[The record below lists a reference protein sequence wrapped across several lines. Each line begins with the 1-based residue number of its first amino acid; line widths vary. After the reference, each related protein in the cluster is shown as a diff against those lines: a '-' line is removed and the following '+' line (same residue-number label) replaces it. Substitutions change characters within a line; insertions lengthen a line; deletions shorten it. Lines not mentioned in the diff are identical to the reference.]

1 MPIQIER
8 IPLSAQLGAGELALL
23 QDMLA
28 THGRVTLVVPR
39 FATRDVCRRA
49 LANAGC
55 GMGIDVTTP
64 DGWIQTLWEL
74 LGDGRRLVSGTQ
86 RKLLMA
92 QALAAY
98 LAGADGADAPHGLAN
113 TPGTIAM
120 LAQAARSYL
129 PAVEQQASSAALT
142 ASEQQMVAVL
152 RRYTALLDEHGFIE
166 GAQAATQLAH
176 ILQGQAPACA
186 RGMVLRGV
194 HDVPPYVLELLGA
207 EARAGDVRVILEREA
222 TSEASELAAYFGV
235 SETCDNASAGEMAQA
250 ADGAARTARVAEHAN
265 VADQTPVPPVPLRC
279 VEVCGPAARDAA
291 YAQLI
296 GAAVAAAAEAGQ
308 TDSSHAVAVTA
319 QDPLA
324 LFRALAPRLAA
335 SNIAATVEARMPFGA
350 TRAGQ
355 TLAMLSD
362 FLERIDGEEASAWWP
377 APEIPDW
384 IRSPFSGLSSGA
396 SRVVRMLDT
405 RLRKTRN
412 LTKRALL
419 SELESLQSR
428 EVNRER
434 TLAERAGRARRP
446 IAVKAVI
453 DALDAHHY
461 AQALQL
467 MAECAAAA
475 PLSAFGNEGL
485 AAKQTELAAL
495 EAARAFMDEARSLGV
510 AEDQAFMVLPE
521 LSVRMAAYM
530 VPQAECHGA
539 EDAEAAEHAEDAACA
554 GALEQGNEPAPDAG
568 FSVPVVAFCPVDTV
582 AAERPGQRPA
592 VFLLDADAASFP
604 LAERDTPLTLLA
616 EKLGCTGIAAK
627 PAECQRVAF
636 RGVAEAAQVAV
647 FAYVARDRQA
657 EERYP
662 ALAYAEAKEMQ
673 AAAAS
678 AQAAAF
684 AQPIAPDQTATP
696 AQTATAASAPTTT
709 PDQTAA
715 PAQPAAPAQATTN
728 RQAARV
734 LAALD
739 RAIATLPHEGALFA
753 NLDLAG
759 GIGAERVVATA
770 NGEHV
775 LPPELNGYLLLPER
789 SLGSHTV
796 PRTLSASQIENYL
809 ACPYRWLVSNRA
821 STRRLDVEFGPI
833 EMGNFVH
840 DVMQRFHERLID
852 AGLMRVRPETVDVC
866 LEQMDA
872 AFEEMRADHKRGK
885 YTHGK
890 YAHEERP
897 RAIRSGLVP
906 LDELERN
913 RLESMLPKL
922 HEVVRYEAD
931 MLSIFTPAQF
941 EYSFDKEGVT
951 YAGRPL
957 GGRIDRIDTAPS
969 AGNGERFVVIDYK
982 NRATVRELGCADPT
996 MMLEEGETLAS
1007 AWLPGRDA
1015 DRAPKVQTLMYAQ
1028 ALERVSGGSAQGAV
1042 YFATRGPQVAG
1053 AVADALAASE
1063 PPAFPHDAVCGY
1075 PGVKP
1080 PRSRT
1085 AKHDGT
1091 LGFQQML
1098 DAVEAGIT
1106 RELDALEQGA
1116 IAPNPA
1122 ADSCTFCP
1130 LTMCERRRS

>member
-23 QDMLA
+23 QDMLTA
-28 THGRVTLVVPR
+28 HGRVTLIVPR

-49 LANAGC
+49 LADVGC

-92 QALAAY
+92 QALSAH
-98 LAGADGADAPHGLAN
+98 LAESDGADAQHGLAN

-129 PAVEQQASSAALT
+129 SAVEQEAASAALT

-152 RRYTALLDEHGFIE
+152 RRYTALLDEHGLIE
-166 GAQAATQLAH
+166 GGHAATQLARM
-176 ILQGQAPACA
+176 LQDQVPACA
-186 RGMVLRGV
+186 RGVVFRGV
-194 HDVPPYVLELLGA
+194 HDLPSYLLELLGA
-207 EARAGDVRVILEREA
+207 AAQAGDVRVLLEREA
-222 TSEASELAAYFGV
+222 VSEASELAAYFGV
-235 SETCDNASAGEMAQA
+235 LETRDNASVDGAAQV
-250 ADGAARTARVAEHAN
+250 ADGAARIAGGVAGATRATGRADAAERATGRTDAAGQAAERIEPAAQAVQATEHAS
-265 VADQTPVPPVPLRC
+265 AAAQTPVPSVPLRC

-296 GAAVAAAAEAGQ
+296 EAAVAEVTEVDQA
-308 TDSSHAVAVTA
+308 DPSHAVAVTA
-319 QDPLA
+319 PDPLA

-335 SNIAATVEARMPFGA
+335 SGIAATVEARMPFSA

-355 TLAMLSD
+355 ALAMLSD

-396 SRVVRMLDT
+396 SRVARMLDT

-412 LTKRALL
+412 LTKHALL
-419 SELESLQSR
+419 GELESLQSR

-475 PLSAFGNEGL
+475 PLSAFGDEGL

-495 EAARAFMDEARSLGV
+495 DAARAFMDEARSLGV

-521 LSVRMAAYM
+521 LSVRVAAYM
-530 VPQAECHGA
+530 APQPERH
-539 EDAEAAEHAEDAACA
+539 DAEGVA
-554 GALEQGNEPAPDAG
+554 GASAPEQGDEPAPIV
-568 FSVPVVAFCPVDTV
+568 SPSSPVVAFRPVDTV
-582 AAERPGQRPA
+582 AAARPGQRPA

-627 PAECQRVAF
+627 PAECQHIAF
-636 RGVAEAAQVAV
+636 RGVAEAAQTAV

-662 ALAYAEAKEMQ
+662 ALAYAEAKEIQ
-673 AAAAS
+673 AAADS
-678 AQAAAF
+678 V
-684 AQPIAPDQTATP
+684 QPATP
-696 AQTATAASAPTTT
+696 AQ
-709 PDQTAA
+709 
-715 PAQPAAPAQATTN
+715 PA
-728 RQAARV
+728 RM

-739 RAIATLPHEGALFA
+739 RAIGKLPHEGALFA

-759 GIGAERVVATA
+759 GIGAERTVAA
-770 NGEHV
+770 VNSEHV
-775 LPPELNGYLLLPER
+775 LPSELNGYLLLPER
-789 SLGSHTV
+789 SLGSRTV

-852 AGLMRVRPETVDVC
+852 AGLMRVRPETVDAC

-872 AFEEMRADHKRGK
+872 AFEEIRADHELGK

-890 YAHEERP
+890 YAREERP

-957 GGRIDRIDTAPS
+957 GGRIDRIDTAPD

-996 MMLEEGETLAS
+996 MMLEEGETLAD
-1007 AWLPGRDA
+1007 AWLPGRDT
-1015 DRAPKVQTLMYAQ
+1015 DRAPKVQTLIYAQ
-1028 ALERVSGGSAQGAV
+1028 ALERVIGGSAQGAV

-1053 AVADALAASE
+1053 AVADALVASE
-1063 PPAFPHDAVCGY
+1063 PPAFPHDAVSGY

-1098 DAVEAGIT
+1098 DAVEAGVA
-1106 RELDALEQGA
+1106 RELDALEQGV
-1116 IAPNPA
+1116 IAPRPA

-1130 LTMCERRRS
+1130 LTMCERSRS